1 MIKIINYG
9 LGNVNAF
16 LNTYKSLGIEC
27 EICQDKSSLK
37 NASKIILPGVGSFDW
52 AINRLNDSGMRD
64 TLDQLVLEKK
74 VPILGICVGMQIM
87 LKGSEEGKE
96 EGLNWIDATNLHL
109 SKLLPKDV
117 KLPHLGWNQV
127 DNQDS
132 ILLKDIENPKF
143 YFLHSYFIS
152 SNNINNIDA
161 YTTYEKKFPCALSK
175 NNQIFGV
182 QFHPEKSHESGVKLL
197 LNFANL

>member
-1 MIKIINYG
+1 MIKIIDYG
-9 LGNVNAF
+9 LGNVKAF
-16 LNTYKSLGIEC
+16 FNIYKSFGIEC

-52 AINRLNDSGMRD
+52 AINSLNDSGMRD
-64 TLDQLVLEKK
+64 DLDKLVLEKRI
-74 VPILGICVGMQIM
+74 PILGVCVGMQIM
-87 LKGSEEGKE
+87 LKGSEEGSE
-96 EGLNWIDATNLHL
+96 QGLNWIDATNLHL
-109 SKLLPKDV
+109 SKLLPKDT
-117 KLPHLGWNQV
+117 KIPHLGWNQV
-127 DNQDS
+127 LDQDS
-132 ILLKDIENPKF
+132 LLLKNIKNPRF

-152 SNNINNIDA
+152 LNNEINIDA
-161 YTTYEKKFPCALSK
+161 YTTYEKRFPCALSK